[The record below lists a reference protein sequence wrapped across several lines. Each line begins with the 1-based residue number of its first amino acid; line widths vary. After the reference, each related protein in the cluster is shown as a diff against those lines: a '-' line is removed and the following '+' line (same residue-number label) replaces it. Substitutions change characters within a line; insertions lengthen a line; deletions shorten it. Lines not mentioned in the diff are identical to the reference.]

1 MICKYCGTEIKEKA
15 ESCPQCGKQLM
26 PRKKRKVSTKKR
38 GLLILLCIIGIAILT
53 YMFWQTKRGQE
64 EKQIVS
70 GFLDAYVQL
79 DEKQCKE
86 LMLDEEATMDDQ
98 GLSNFQREMAK
109 RLTYRITGFS
119 EGEGYSIVE
128 VEITNVDFQK
138 IMDTILESGKTIDE
152 ERFEQTLQK
161 MISDSESPKRKFE
174 CEVNVFA
181 IDGKSKIEITESL
194 SNALLGGLPEY
205 IASVVKEI

>member
-1 MICKYCGTEIKEKA
+1 
-15 ESCPQCGKQLM
+15 
-26 PRKKRKVSTKKR
+26 
-38 GLLILLCIIGIAILT
+38 
-53 YMFWQTKRGQE
+53 MFWQTKRGQE

-152 ERFEQTLQK
+152 ERFE
-161 MISDSESPKRKFE
+161 
-174 CEVNVFA
+174 
-181 IDGKSKIEITESL
+181 SL